1 MDWKNIFLGELD
13 WIFVLEILFRSI
25 IMFTTVIVF
34 LRLTGKKGVRQLSL
48 FEVAIIISLGSAAGD
63 PMFNKDNPIVP
74 ALIVMTAIILFY
86 LAITWLAV
94 RSQRFES
101 LLEGDPIYIIE
112 EGLFNLKNSKKHTI
126 AKDEFF
132 AEMRQENIEHLG
144 QVRQAILETNG
155 KMSFIF
161 YSEEDVKP
169 GLPIWPKEYEKSV
182 KRILSSGDYACG
194 YCGNVELIESGP
206 FTCNRCGKEEW
217 VTALKSVKS

>member
-1 MDWKNIFLGELD
+1 MDWKNIFFGELD
-13 WIFVLEILFRSI
+13 LIFVVEILFRSI

-63 PMFNKDNPIVP
+63 PMFNEDNPIIP
-74 ALIVMTAIILFY
+74 ALIVMTAILLFY

-94 RSQRFES
+94 RSPRFES

-112 EGLFNLKNSKKHTI
+112 DGLFDLKSSKKHTI

-161 YSEEDVKP
+161 YGEEDVKP
-169 GLPIWPKEYEKSV
+169 GLPIWPNEYHKKV
-182 KRILSSGDYACG
+182 KNIQEADDYACS
-194 YCGNVELIESGP
+194 YCGKVEHIEHGT
-206 FTCNRCGKEEW
+206 FTCTRCGKEEW
-217 VTALKSVKS
+217 VTALKSVKN